1 MSSCH
6 SPLLIGLTGGIG
18 SGKSTVGQMLSNLG
32 AFLIDADAIAR
43 RLTDAH
49 GKAMPLIV
57 DRFGPA
63 FVDLQGPTAKQALE
77 AIIHPL
83 VIQETKRQTEVGL
96 SQGFATLVFDIPLLV
111 ESGARWRQQIDR
123 VLVID
128 CQVAT
133 QIQRVMARNALPQET
148 IEKIIEAQA
157 PRLQRLRAADWVI
170 YNDQLSLAALQQ
182 FVAHLPLPTRG
193 N

>member
-1 MSSCH
+1 
-6 SPLLIGLTGGIG
+6 
-18 SGKSTVGQMLSNLG
+18 MLSNLG

-57 DRFGPA
+57 ERFGPA
-63 FVDLQGPTAKQALE
+63 FVDLQGALDRDRMRAHVFSHPTAKQALE